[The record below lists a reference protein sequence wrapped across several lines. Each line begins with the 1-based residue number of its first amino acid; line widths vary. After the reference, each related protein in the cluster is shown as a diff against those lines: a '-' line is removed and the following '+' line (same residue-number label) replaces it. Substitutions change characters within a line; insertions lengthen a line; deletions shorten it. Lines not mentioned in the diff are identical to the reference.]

1 LKESS
6 RQGLSS
12 NARQI
17 SATVVCEIPC
27 FWAKP
32 RSGPVRRIGRR
43 GLKRL
48 DQDHFDHVVTDRA
61 GRARPRCINKSVETV
76 KGEPMPPL
84 ADRRRMHTQQLSH
97 LAVGV
102 ASAHDSTIR
111 HRNAHHG
118 VILEDIHDKL
128 ARILEATD
136 AIERSSSQS
145 WLTPIETSRLTRSG
159 SRTRSRWPDHRA

>member
-1 LKESS
+1 
-6 RQGLSS
+6 
-12 NARQI
+12 
-17 SATVVCEIPC
+17 
-27 FWAKP
+27 
-32 RSGPVRRIGRR
+32 
-43 GLKRL
+43 
-48 DQDHFDHVVTDRA
+48 
-61 GRARPRCINKSVETV
+61 
-76 KGEPMPPL
+76 
-84 ADRRRMHTQQLSH
+84 
-97 LAVGV
+97 V